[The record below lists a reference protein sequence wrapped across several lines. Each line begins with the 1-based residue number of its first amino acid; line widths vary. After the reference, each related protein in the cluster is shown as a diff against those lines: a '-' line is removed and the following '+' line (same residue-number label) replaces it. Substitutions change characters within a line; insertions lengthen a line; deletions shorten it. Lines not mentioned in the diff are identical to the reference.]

1 MLNSVKRFVFSLLC
15 TLLFSAMAFSQ
26 TADTA
31 NIITDS
37 LKSKNNT
44 ASADTTITEIS
55 IPGINNKILNS
66 GAPPVSLTIKERE
79 VKSKDTLYYLITAI
93 VFILAFLKYFNSRY
107 FNNLFRVFFN
117 TSLRQSQ
124 LTDQLLQ
131 SGLTSLMFNIFFIL
145 SGGMFL
151 YLLLLHFNLI
161 HEKNNLHFL
170 AIAISLLGIIYL
182 AKYCTLKFIGW
193 ITGLTGLTDTYLF
206 IIFLINKI
214 IAVFL
219 IPVIVI
225 IAFAENKIAHVAAI
239 ISGLSIAVFLLLRF
253 FRSYGLLQQQL
264 KISRFHFVLYLAG
277 IEILPLLILY
287 KGLMVYLSKNL

>member
-1 MLNSVKRFVFSLLC
+1 
-15 TLLFSAMAFSQ
+15 
-26 TADTA
+26 
-31 NIITDS
+31 
-37 LKSKNNT
+37 
-44 ASADTTITEIS
+44 
-55 IPGINNKILNS
+55 
-66 GAPPVSLTIKERE
+66 
-79 VKSKDTLYYLITAI
+79 
-93 VFILAFLKYFNSRY
+93 
-107 FNNLFRVFFN
+107 
-117 TSLRQSQ
+117 
-124 LTDQLLQ
+124 
-131 SGLTSLMFNIFFIL
+131 MFNIFFIL